1 VRVSTSSSTASY
13 PQRICGSGKT
23 FQESCI
29 AKLIAVIFRD
39 FSLSFKVTDQL
50 VDQGAVDRNSR
61 YSYPDMTKTLKDFEL
76 TIQGG
81 EFSDSEIIV
90 LLGENG
96 TGKTTM
102 IR

>member
-1 VRVSTSSSTASY
+1 VRIDVVVFS
-13 PQRICGSGKT
+13 
-23 FQESCI
+23 
-29 AKLIAVIFRD
+29 D

-50 VDQGAVDRNSR
+50 VDQGAVDRNAR
-61 YSYPDMTKTLKDFEL
+61 YSYPNMTKTLKDFQL

-102 IR
+102 IRWGYATVRYL